1 MSENI
6 LAQFLR
12 SEKDLRPYWETDH
25 RGMVLP
31 LIKSGYNNSVSYGLP
46 GILGGSAPSVLND
59 ILQGRMVDKGEI
71 EQGATDAA
79 GAAMTGSL
87 AMSRPSGSIGSGGRP
102 ETTGIRAYHGS
113 PHDFDKFDISKIG
126 TGEGAQAYGHGLYF
140 AENEGVAK
148 SYKTKLSP
156 ATASEAAAQD
166 LAESHGRS
174 WADMGQY
181 ERQSYISEAE
191 KLGVKGSKPLNG
203 RMYEVNIKAD
213 PNDFLDWD
221 KPLSQQSEKVR
232 GAIERQGWRQP
243 ESKRIVDIATLDD
256 KIQGA
261 FKQEFETLRAYG
273 PDDPR
278 HLQAAKE
285 TERLSREMQ
294 RLEALAHD
302 RGKDLVQDMHATTW
316 HADTAKALREAGIPG
331 IKYLD
336 QGSRVNGEGSRNY
349 VVFDDALVEILR
361 KYGLAGLAVGAGAM
375 AQQPSSDG
383 PTNVLGG
390 YYK

>member
-203 RMYEVNIKAD
+203 RMYEVNIKAG
-213 PNDFLDWD
+213 PADFLDWD

-232 GAIERQGWRQP
+232 GAF
-243 ESKRIVDIATLDD
+243 D
-256 KIQGA
+256 KAGYLPPIRVRD
-261 FKQEFETLRAYG
+261 KDNLTV
-273 PDDPR
+273 PR
-278 HLQAAKE
+278 EVNGKEVFFFDNLASAQQAAKE
-285 TERLSREMQ
+285 TGGRIEEPSLDFILKRLGEKSQVASR
-294 RLEALAHD
+294 
-302 RGKDLVQDMHATTW
+302 
-316 HADTAKALREAGIPG
+316 LREAGIPG

-336 QGSRVNGEGSRNY
+336 HGSRVNGEGSRNY
-349 VVFDDALVEILR
+349 VVFSDKDIEIIR
-361 KYGLAGLAVGAGAM
+361 KYGMAAFLAMGGAAATQQPNSEGPRNVLAG
-375 AQQPSSDG
+375 PF
-383 PTNVLGG
+383 
-390 YYK
+390 

>member
-203 RMYEVNIKAD
+203 RMYEVNIKAG
-213 PNDFLDWD
+213 PADFLDWD
-221 KPLSQQSEKVR
+221 KPLSQQSEKVINAL
-232 GAIERQGWRQP
+232 GFKP
-243 ESKRIVDIATLDD
+243 EDVS
-256 KIQGA
+256 A
-261 FKQEFETLRAYG
+261 FKATRAKDADALMAALEGNGDYASPKIPPHLRALENTG
-273 PDDPR
+273 GEFIRKQHSQNGSSWLDPSKP
-278 HLQAAKE
+278 A
-285 TERLSREMQ
+285 
-294 RLEALAHD
+294 EANVSA
-302 RGKDLVQDMHATTW
+302 R
-316 HADTAKALREAGIPG
+316 LREAGIPG

-349 VVFDDALVEILR
+349 VVFSDKDIEIIR
-361 KYGLAGLAVGAGAM
+361 KYGMAAFLAMGGAAATQQPNSEGPRNVLAG
-375 AQQPSSDG
+375 PF
-383 PTNVLGG
+383 
-390 YYK
+390 